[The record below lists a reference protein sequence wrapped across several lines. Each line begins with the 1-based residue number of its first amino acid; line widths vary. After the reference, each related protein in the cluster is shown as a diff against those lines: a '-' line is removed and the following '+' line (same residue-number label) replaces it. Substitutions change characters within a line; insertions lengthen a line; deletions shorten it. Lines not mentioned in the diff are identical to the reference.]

1 MSTSEFQFLGV
12 SHIVVLVLTITLPV
26 ALSVLVRKVE
36 GSRCCTGVDSSV
48 VANVVCYLL
57 AATLIVNEIGVWI
70 YRAATVE
77 SFGEFIQSHLPLH
90 ICGVALFVVVLTLLR
105 RNQILYEIGY
115 FWGIV
120 GTLNAVLT
128 PQLEVGFPHYRFFQ
142 YFIVHGGIVVSVLF
156 VTWGLRM
163 RPTFKGL
170 LRSFLLV
177 NLYMVVIAGIN
188 LLLKSNYMFICEPPD
203 TKSPFFFAPWPWY
216 IPILDVVVLVLF
228 FVVYSPF
235 LIGDWL
241 KSLSPKNKHV

>member
-1 MSTSEFQFLGV
+1 MPTTEFQFLGV
-12 SHIVVLVLTITLPV
+12 PHIIALALTIALPI
-26 ALSVLVRKVE
+26 ALSVLVR
-36 GSRCCTGVDSSV
+36 RVDSSV
-48 VANVVCYLL
+48 ITNVVRYLL
-57 AATLIVNEIGVWI
+57 AAVLMVNEIGVWI
-70 YRAATVE
+70 YRATTVQ
-77 SFGEFIQSHLPLH
+77 SFSVCIQGHLPLH
-90 ICGVALFVVVLTLLR
+90 ICGVGLFIVVFALLR
-105 RNQILYEIGY
+105 RSQTLYEIGY

-142 YFIVHGGIVVSVLF
+142 YFIIHGGIVVSVLF
-156 VTWGLRM
+156 ATWGLRM

-177 NLYMVVIAGIN
+177 NFYMVVIAGVN

-216 IPILDVVVLVLF
+216 ILILDGVALVLF

-241 KSLSPKNKHV
+241 KQSQIKKTDSYKK

>member
-1 MSTSEFQFLGV
+1 MPSSEFQFLGV
-12 SHIVVLVLTITLPV
+12 PHIVALSLTIVLPI
-26 ALSVLVRKVE
+26 ALSVLVRK
-36 GSRCCTGVDSSV
+36 VDSSV

-57 AATLIVNEIGVWI
+57 AATLIVNEIGIWI
-70 YRAATVE
+70 YRAATVQ
-77 SFGEFIQSHLPLH
+77 SFSVFVQSYLPLH
-90 ICGVALFVVVLTLLR
+90 ICGVALFVVVLVLLC

-128 PQLEVGFPHYRFFQ
+128 PQLGVGFPHYRFFQ

-163 RPTFKGL
+163 RPTLKGL
-170 LRSFLLV
+170 LRAFLLA
-177 NLYMVVIAGIN
+177 NLYMVFIAGVN
-188 LLLKSNYMFICEPPD
+188 LLLKSNYMFICEPPY

-216 IPILDVVVLVLF
+216 ILILDGVALILF

-241 KSLSPKNKHV
+241 RSFSPKSNHV

>member
-1 MSTSEFQFLGV
+1 MPTSEFQFLDV
-12 SHIVVLVLTITLPV
+12 PHIVALALTIALPI
-26 ALSVLVRKVE
+26 ALSVLVR
-36 GSRCCTGVDSSV
+36 RVDSSV
-48 VANVVCYLL
+48 ITNVVRYLL
-57 AATLIVNEIGVWI
+57 AAMLIVNEIGVWI
-70 YRAATVE
+70 YRAAT
-77 SFGEFIQSHLPLH
+77 IQSFSIFVQNHLPLH
-90 ICGVALFVVVLTLLR
+90 ICGVALFVVALALLR

-156 VTWGLRM
+156 ATWGLRM
-163 RPTFKGL
+163 RPTLKGL

-177 NLYMVVIAGIN
+177 NLYMVVIAGVN

-216 IPILDVVVLVLF
+216 IPILDGVALLLF

-241 KSLSPKNKHV
+241 KSLSPKNNHV

>member
-36 GSRCCTGVDSSV
+36 DSRCCTGADSSV
-48 VANVVCYLL
+48 MTNAVCYLL
-57 AATLIVNEIGVWI
+57 GATLIVNEVGLWA
-70 YRAATVE
+70 YRAATVQ
-77 SFGEFIQSHLPLH
+77 SFSEFIQRHLPLH
-90 ICGVALFVVVLTLLR
+90 ICGVALFVVVLALFR
-105 RNQILYEIGY
+105 RNQTLYEIGY

-156 VTWGLRM
+156 ATWGLKM
-163 RPTFKGL
+163 RPTLKGL

-177 NLYMVVIAGIN
+177 NLYMVVIAGVN

-216 IPILDVVVLVLF
+216 IPILDVVALILF

>member
-1 MSTSEFQFLGV
+1 MPTSEFQFLGV
-12 SHIVVLVLTITLPV
+12 PHIVALSLTIVLPI
-26 ALSVLVRKVE
+26 ALSVLVRK
-36 GSRCCTGVDSSV
+36 VDSSV

-57 AATLIVNEIGVWI
+57 AATLIVNEIGIWI
-70 YRAATVE
+70 YRAATVQ
-77 SFGEFIQSHLPLH
+77 SFSVFVQSYLPLH
-90 ICGVALFVVVLTLLR
+90 ICGVALFVVVLVLLR

-128 PQLEVGFPHYRFFQ
+128 PQLDLGFPHYRFFQ
-142 YFIVHGGIVVSVLF
+142 YFIVHGGIVVGVLF
-156 VTWGLRM
+156 ATWGLRM
-163 RPTFKGL
+163 RPTLKGL
-170 LRSFLLV
+170 LRAFLLA

-188 LLLKSNYMFICEPPD
+188 LLLKSNYMFICEPPY

-216 IPILDVVVLVLF
+216 ILILDGVALILF

-241 KSLSPKNKHV
+241 RSLSPKSNHV